1 MSLPASAHRAWCRVG
16 PSLLVLATV
25 ALSTPLVVA
34 PIFVVGKKYEDE
46 KRFLMNYR
54 PPNDHEVFLAV
65 KMDYVRNCD
74 EANDVLFLGD
84 SSCYAGIRPGQFEQ
98 ATGLK
103 AYNLGLPGLIDS
115 EGFALV
121 LRSYLAH
128 HPKPRLVVACFHPW
142 TLDKTSYAPELRDHF
157 LWCYGSGTE
166 AARPPHQDGLGF
178 YARQGA
184 WNLFGELT
192 GGVNRRCTETIQG
205 QIRDGD
211 TYRARQHL
219 IEDQRGFFEF
229 PPGAMVGL
237 DRPRGIPDA
246 PYAVNAAH
254 RAGFRTL
261 ARICKDNGINLL
273 IRLMPVFAAEAPQN
287 HDTLL
292 AWCRELKNEDP
303 DVIFGEPAV
312 LLFGRP
318 LLWDKRHC
326 NPEGAEKLTAL
337 LADEVSSTVTLRGS
351 GRPAASSRQVLDSS
365 SQTSPYDARIL
376 GSQDGARS
384 YKSAAAPL

>member
-1 MSLPASAHRAWCRVG
+1 VIAPARAHRAWCRVG
-16 PSLLVLATV
+16 PCLLVLGTV
-25 ALSTPLVVA
+25 ALATPLVVA
-34 PIFVVGKKYEDE
+34 PIFFIGKKYEDE

-54 PPNDHEVFLAV
+54 PPNDHEVFLQV
-65 KMDYVRNCD
+65 KMDYVRSCD

-84 SSCYAGIRPGQFEQ
+84 SSCYAGIRPRQFEQ

-121 LRSYLAH
+121 VRSYLEH
-128 HPKPRLVVACFHPW
+128 HPKPKLVVACFHPW
-142 TLDKTSYAPELRDHF
+142 TLDKPSYAPELRDHF

-166 AARPPHQDGLGF
+166 FARPAHEDALRF
-178 YARQGA
+178 YARQGV
-184 WNLFGELT
+184 WNLLGDLT
-192 GGVNRRCTETIQG
+192 GGVKRRYTETIHG

-211 TYRARQHL
+211 TYVKRQRL

-237 DRPRGIPDA
+237 DLPRGIPDA
-246 PYAVNAAH
+246 PYVVNAAH
-254 RAGFRTL
+254 RQGFRTL
-261 ARICKDNGINLL
+261 ARICKDKGINLF
-273 IRLMPVFAAEAPQN
+273 IRLMPVFAAEAPPT
-287 HDTLL
+287 HDTLTD
-292 AWCRELKNEDP
+292 WSRELKSEDP
-303 DVIFGEPAV
+303 DIIFGEPAV

-337 LADEVSSTVTLRGS
+337 LADEVKNTVMVRGS
-351 GRPAASSRQVLDSS
+351 GASSA
-365 SQTSPYDARIL
+365 SPRHVSHQRAGR
-376 GSQDGARS
+376 
-384 YKSAAAPL
+384 AAAHASLVR